1 MAFIAGAI
9 IGSALIGVGGSMYA
23 ANQNKK
29 AVQSAIDNQKQVD
42 IGKLVADSRVNA
54 EENLKKSLELEQTYL
69 PGQAA
74 VREATTQQLLTQ
86 LGSGAQ
92 GQRDDAMARLL
103 GFIDQGRPSSTPT
116 YEGSALFQSAADKI
130 LADLNLGGTLDA
142 ETQSAV
148 VRGALSGGGRSGIIG
163 SEAGRGLVARDLG
176 LTSLQLQQARQQA
189 ALNAGN
195 LQSQLGLQQVSL
207 DQNAYSKY
215 LQALGLGVDAT
226 TGQLSQAASLYNLG
240 NSQVLP
246 ESGLSST
253 DIANVTVGQTNAYNQ
268 NLMNAAG
275 MRAANNSAMASGI
288 SGALQQGLG
297 LYAGLN
303 AGGYG
308 SSSTGSTLAGGAN
321 IPSGF
326 TAGATPFSDSV
337 NLANWRVSALGG

>member
-1 MAFIAGAI
+1 MPLALAVVGSAI
-9 IGSALIGVGGSMYA
+9 IGAGASAYA
-23 ANQNKK
+23 ANKNAK
-29 AVQSAIDNQKQVD
+29 AVQSAVDNQKTVD
-42 IGKLVADSRVNA
+42 IGKLVADSRINA
-54 EENLKKSLELEQTYL
+54 EENLRKSLELEGKYL

-74 VREATTQQLLTQ
+74 VREMTTQQLLGQ

-92 GQRDDAMARLL
+92 GQRDDAMSRLL
-103 GFIDQGRPSSTPT
+103 GFINQGKPSSDPT
-116 YEGSALFQSAADKI
+116 YGGSALFQSAADKI
-130 LADLNLGGTLDA
+130 LGDLNLGGSLSA
-142 ETQSAV
+142 ETQNAV
-148 VRGALSGGGRSGIIG
+148 VRGALSGAGRSGVIG

-176 LTSLQLQQARQQA
+176 LTSLQLQQARQNA
-189 ALNAGN
+189 ALQAGN
-195 LQSQLGLQQVSL
+195 LQSQLGLQQVGL
-207 DQNAYSKY
+207 EQNAYSQY

-275 MRAANNSAMASGI
+275 MRAANNSAMAGGI
-288 SGALQQGLG
+288 TGALQQGLG

>member
-1 MAFIAGAI
+1 MGIATALIASAVVGAGASI
-9 IGSALIGVGGSMYA
+9 YS

-29 AVQSAIDNQKQVD
+29 TMQSAIDNQKQVD
-42 IGKLVADSRVNA
+42 IGKLVSDSRVNA
-54 EENLKKSLELEQTYL
+54 EENLRKSLELEQTYL

-74 VREATTQQLLTQ
+74 VREATTQQLLNQ

-92 GQRDDAMARLL
+92 GQRDDSMRRLL
-103 GFIDQGRPSSTPT
+103 GFIDQGKPSATPT

-130 LADLNLGGTLDA
+130 LADLNLGGELSA

-148 VRGALSGGGRSGIIG
+148 VRGALSGAGRSGVIG

-176 LTSLQLQQARQQA
+176 LTSLQLQQARQNA

-195 LQSQLGLQQVSL
+195 LQSQLGLQQVNL

-240 NSQVLP
+240 NGQVLP
-246 ESGLSST
+246 EAGLTSS
-253 DIANVTVGQTNAYNQ
+253 DIANATVGQTNTYNQ

-275 MRAANNSAMASGI
+275 IRAANNSAMVGGI
-288 SGALQQGLG
+288 TGALQQGLG
-297 LYAGLN
+297 LYAGLSAAGN
-303 AGGYG
+303 AANTVRASQVAGSGVMDNPYNVGG
-308 SSSTGSTLAGGAN
+308 
-321 IPSGF
+321 
-326 TAGATPFSDSV
+326 
-337 NLANWRVSALGG
+337 LGLV

>member
-1 MAFIAGAI
+1 MPLFATPLAAALTTSAVVGAG
-9 IGSALIGVGGSMYA
+9 STLYA
-23 ANQNKK
+23 SSQNKK
-29 AVQSAIDNQKQVD
+29 AVQSAIDNQKTVD
-42 IGKLVADSRVNA
+42 IGKLVEDSRVNA

-92 GQRDDAMARLL
+92 GQRDDAMSRLL
-103 GFIDQGRPSSTPT
+103 GFINQGQPSSTPT

-130 LADLNLGGTLDA
+130 LSDLNLGGTLGA

-148 VRGALSGGGRSGIIG
+148 VRGALSGAGRSGVIG

-226 TGQLSQAASLYNLG
+226 TGQLQQAASLYNLG

-253 DIANVTVGQTNAYNQ
+253 DIANATVGQTNANNQ
-268 NLMNAAG
+268 NLMTAAG
-275 MRAANNSAMASGI
+275 IKASNNSAMIGGI

-297 LYAGLN
+297 LYAGLSAAGN
-303 AGGYG
+303 ARNQVY
-308 SSSTGSTLAGGAN
+308 
-321 IPSGF
+321 
-326 TAGATPFSDSV
+326 SDS
-337 NLANWRVSALGG
+337 LF